1 MLREAGNGFA
11 LIVVVVGIHVLVLRT
26 RSAVRWVADEICS
39 GSTDAVSSLFVPY
52 SSRVALAGAGR
63 SSVAEGALI
72 AFAGG
77 TLLIPVWVLTTDS
90 SRAAVTTCVSSV
102 FARLFTFT
110 VLVHVMAWRAR
121 AVGAGTWHCTIRYRR
136 TDRGVAVMRRIWT
149 GKHAGTVRQV
159 LITKGA
165 NTGTSTLVF
174 WYITVTDLCTLPFH
188 RLIAV
193 VLYVST
199 FYRHLIFVDMG
210 TINNREI

>member
-1 MLREAGNGFA
+1 
-11 LIVVVVGIHVLVLRT
+11 
-26 RSAVRWVADEICS
+26 
-39 GSTDAVSSLFVPY
+39 
-52 SSRVALAGAGR
+52 
-63 SSVAEGALI
+63 
-72 AFAGG
+72 
-77 TLLIPVWVLTTDS
+77 
-90 SRAAVTTCVSSV
+90 
-102 FARLFTFT
+102 
-110 VLVHVMAWRAR
+110 MAWRAR